1 MGQKIKIDGVEYDTD
16 HLSDGAKKLLSLY
29 NHANAQYQEAINMR
43 AIMTRAKNSYLSELK
58 SEVVQGKTGLDLSDL
73 FSDD

>member
-29 NHANAQYQEAINMR
+29 KHANAQYQEAINML

-58 SEVVQGKTGLDLSDL
+58 SEMVQGKTGLDLSDL

>member
-29 NHANAQYQEAINMR
+29 KHANAQYQEAINMR
-43 AIMTRAKNSYLSELK
+43 AVMTRAKNSYLSELK

>member
-29 NHANAQYQEAINMR
+29 KHANAQYQEAINMR

-58 SEVVQGKTGLDLSDL
+58 SEMVQGKTGLDLSDL

>member
-1 MGQKIKIDGVEYDTD
+1 MTQKIKFDDVEYDVD
-16 HLSDGAKKLLSLY
+16 QLSDSAKKLLSLY
-29 NHANAQYQEAINMR
+29 KHANAQYQEAVNMR

-58 SEVVQGKTGLDLSDL
+58 SEMVQGKTGLDLSDL